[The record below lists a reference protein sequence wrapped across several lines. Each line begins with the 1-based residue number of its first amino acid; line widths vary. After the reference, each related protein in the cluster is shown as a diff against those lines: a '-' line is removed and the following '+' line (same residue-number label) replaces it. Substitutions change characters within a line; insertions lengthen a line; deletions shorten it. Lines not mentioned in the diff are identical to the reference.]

1 LTLYLR
7 EEEVKELF
15 SAKEAVA
22 SMEECFS
29 KSGLGET
36 AEKPRLQ
43 IDTNDGWLR
52 VQAAAMLDE
61 NRMGFKAYSLTRNF
75 GPRYLAYL
83 YDSSSGELL
92 SIMDADHLTMLRTA
106 ATCAVATK
114 HLANEDASSIGLL
127 GSGRLA
133 KASLETILLVRP
145 IKTLKVFSPT
155 KEHRE
160 QFAKDAKNEYGLEA
174 TAVDEPKEAVKDC
187 DIAVTATG
195 NMTRAPLVFG
205 GSFAVGTH
213 INAIGAVGKGR
224 AEIDSTAFKMAET
237 VVVDSVEEC
246 VANSQELIDAMNLGV
261 VAKSDL
267 VELAW
272 LVSSQATGRT
282 SREEITLFKSQGS
295 GLQDVVAASWVNNL
309 AVKSHLGTEVGKIG
323 SATRS

>member
-7 EEEVKELF
+7 EEEVKKVF
-15 SAKEAVA
+15 SAKEAVS
-22 SMEECFS
+22 SMEDCFS

-52 VQAAAMLDE
+52 VQAAAVLDQ
-61 NRMGFKAYSLTRNF
+61 NRMGFKAYNFTKNF
-75 GPRYLAYL
+75 GPSYLVYL
-83 YDSSSGELL
+83 YNSSSGELI

-114 HLANEDASSIGLL
+114 YLANEDASSIGLL

-145 IKTLKVFSPT
+145 IMTLKVFSPT

-160 QFAKDAKNEYGLEA
+160 QFAEDAKNKYALEA
-174 TAVDEPKEAVKDC
+174 TAVDAPMEAVKDC
-187 DIAVTATG
+187 DIVVTATG
-195 NMTRAPLVFG
+195 NMTRVPLVFG
-205 GSFAVGTH
+205 GSFPAGTH
-213 INAIGAVGKGR
+213 VNAIGAVGEGR
-224 AEIDSTAFKMAET
+224 AEIDSTTFKRAET

-246 VANSQELIDAMNLGV
+246 VANSQELMDAMNLGL

-267 VELAW
+267 VELGW

-295 GLQDVVAASWVNNL
+295 GLQDVVAASWVHKL
-309 AVKSHLGTEVGKIG
+309 AVKAHLGTEVGEIG
-323 SATRS
+323 RVTRN